1 MALAQLRLPGGV
13 HRGFMRAAL
22 LVACAATAAASDVGA
37 MQGFGRTSLGDTDK
51 SILMS
56 LKQLYAAKLRPLEAK
71 GKFHEIG
78 GQPALSDAWFDSKPI
93 VLLIGQYSVG
103 KTSFIRYLL
112 GRDFPGQRV
121 GPEPTTD
128 RFVAIMHGDADKVTP
143 GNALT
148 AQSDA
153 PFSPLKRFG
162 TQFLNRFEAAQLT
175 SPILKRCVLVDSP
188 GVLSGDKQKNR
199 GYDYDAVVQWWVQ
212 HADRILLL
220 FDAHKLDMSDEFKAI
235 VNMLGEHAGKARRAA
250 PRRAILLGAQFWGAQ
265 FGAIF
270 PTAASSSSQVRVVL
284 NKADAVP
291 AQNLMRVYGALMWM
305 LGGVVASPEVPR
317 VYIGSF
323 WDKPFIN
330 AEMAELMEMEEGDL
344 IEDLATLP
352 QNNVMSKINEVCRRC
367 RQVETHVHIL
377 ACLRARVAGTMFG
390 RAKLQQQ
397 LLTEQGMASVFNEVR
412 RKHDL
417 SKGDFPDWQF
427 MARQL
432 QGYDFTEF
440 YKPSKE
446 RSQKLK
452 KVCRAALPRNSAAQR
467 AIRRLPCNS
476 SARNS
481 STALTRVAPPRL
493 SGARADRR

>member
-1 MALAQLRLPGGV
+1 MSARC
-13 HRGFMRAAL
+13 RASAAHAS
-22 LVACAATAAASDVGA
+22 LVAAT
-37 MQGFGRTSLGDTDK
+37 RTCRRE
-51 SILMS
+51 SIPATCLS
-56 LKQLYAAKLRPLEAK
+56 KQLYAAKLRPLEAK

-235 VNMLGEHAGKARRAA
+235 VNMLGEHAGKARRRAA
-250 PRRAILLGAQFWGAQ
+250 PRRAILLGGAQFCGAQ

-270 PTAASSSSQVRVVL
+270 PTRRL
-284 NKADAVP
+284 
-291 AQNLMRVYGALMWM
+291 
-305 LGGVVASPEVPR
+305 
-317 VYIGSF
+317 
-323 WDKPFIN
+323 
-330 AEMAELMEMEEGDL
+330 
-344 IEDLATLP
+344 LP
-352 QNNVMSKINEVCRRC
+352 RRC
-367 RQVETHVHIL
+367 
-377 ACLRARVAGTMFG
+377 
-390 RAKLQQQ
+390 
-397 LLTEQGMASVFNEVR
+397 AS
-412 RKHDL
+412 
-417 SKGDFPDWQF
+417 
-427 MARQL
+427 
-432 QGYDFTEF
+432 
-440 YKPSKE
+440 
-446 RSQKLK
+446 
-452 KVCRAALPRNSAAQR
+452 C
-467 AIRRLPCNS
+467 
-476 SARNS
+476 
-481 STALTRVAPPRL
+481 
-493 SGARADRR
+493 

>member
-1 MALAQLRLPGGV
+1 MALAQLRLRGGV
-13 HRGFMRAAL
+13 RRSAL
-22 LVACAATAAASDVGA
+22 LVVSVVACAATAAASDVGA

-235 VNMLGEHAGKARRAA
+235 VNMLGEHAGKARRRAA
-250 PRRAILLGAQFWGAQ
+250 PRNSSRRARFCGAQ
-265 FGAIF
+265 FGAIL
-270 PTAASSSSQVRVVL
+270 PTAA
-284 NKADAVP
+284 
-291 AQNLMRVYGALMWM
+291 
-305 LGGVVASPEVPR
+305 AS
-317 VYIGSF
+317 
-323 WDKPFIN
+323 
-330 AEMAELMEMEEGDL
+330 
-344 IEDLATLP
+344 LP
-352 QNNVMSKINEVCRRC
+352 RRC
-367 RQVETHVHIL
+367 
-377 ACLRARVAGTMFG
+377 
-390 RAKLQQQ
+390 
-397 LLTEQGMASVFNEVR
+397 AS
-412 RKHDL
+412 
-417 SKGDFPDWQF
+417 
-427 MARQL
+427 
-432 QGYDFTEF
+432 
-440 YKPSKE
+440 
-446 RSQKLK
+446 
-452 KVCRAALPRNSAAQR
+452 C
-467 AIRRLPCNS
+467 
-476 SARNS
+476 
-481 STALTRVAPPRL
+481 
-493 SGARADRR
+493 

>member
-1 MALAQLRLPGGV
+1 MPFV
-13 HRGFMRAAL
+13 Y
-22 LVACAATAAASDVGA
+22 LVACVAASDVGA

-235 VNMLGEHAGKARRAA
+235 VNMLGEHAGKARRRAA
-250 PRRAILLGAQFWGAQ
+250 PRRRAILLGAH
-265 FGAIF
+265 AILRRALRAII
-270 PTAASSSSQVRVVL
+270 PTDAASSSQVRVVL

-452 KVCRAALPRNSAAQR
+452 KVCRATLRRSAQFG
-467 AIRRLPCNS
+467 AITRRNS

-481 STALTRVAPPRL
+481 PTALTR
-493 SGARADRR
+493 RRSSALRCAS

>member
-1 MALAQLRLPGGV
+1 
-13 HRGFMRAAL
+13 
-22 LVACAATAAASDVGA
+22 
-37 MQGFGRTSLGDTDK
+37 
-51 SILMS
+51 
-56 LKQLYAAKLRPLEAK
+56 
-71 GKFHEIG
+71 
-78 GQPALSDAWFDSKPI
+78 
-93 VLLIGQYSVG
+93 
-103 KTSFIRYLL
+103 
-112 GRDFPGQRV
+112 
-121 GPEPTTD
+121 
-128 RFVAIMHGDADKVTP
+128 
-143 GNALT
+143 
-148 AQSDA
+148 
-153 PFSPLKRFG
+153 
-162 TQFLNRFEAAQLT
+162 
-175 SPILKRCVLVDSP
+175 
-188 GVLSGDKQKNR
+188 
-199 GYDYDAVVQWWVQ
+199 
-212 HADRILLL
+212 
-220 FDAHKLDMSDEFKAI
+220 
-235 VNMLGEHAGKARRAA
+235 
-250 PRRAILLGAQFWGAQ
+250 
-265 FGAIF
+265 
-270 PTAASSSSQVRVVL
+270 VRVVL

-452 KVCRAALPRNSAAQR
+452 KVCRDSSAPFCG
-467 AIRRLPCNS
+467 AILRRNS

-481 STALTRVAPPRL
+481 STALTRVAAPRL
-493 SGARADRR
+493 SGARADRRRRPGAHREAPPPSEAAERPNA

>member
-1 MALAQLRLPGGV
+1 MAKSLVNLSACGGV
-13 HRGFMRAAL
+13 RHRRRTMAL

-235 VNMLGEHAGKARRAA
+235 VNMLGEHAGKARRRAA
-250 PRRAILLGAQFWGAQ
+250 PRRAILLGARN
-265 FGAIF
+265 
-270 PTAASSSSQVRVVL
+270 S
-284 NKADAVP
+284 
-291 AQNLMRVYGALMWM
+291 
-305 LGGVVASPEVPR
+305 VA
-317 VYIGSF
+317 
-323 WDKPFIN
+323 
-330 AEMAELMEMEEGDL
+330 
-344 IEDLATLP
+344 
-352 QNNVMSKINEVCRRC
+352 
-367 RQVETHVHIL
+367 
-377 ACLRARVAGTMFG
+377 
-390 RAKLQQQ
+390 
-397 LLTEQGMASVFNEVR
+397 
-412 RKHDL
+412 
-417 SKGDFPDWQF
+417 
-427 MARQL
+427 
-432 QGYDFTEF
+432 
-440 YKPSKE
+440 
-446 RSQKLK
+446 
-452 KVCRAALPRNSAAQR
+452 RNSAQLFR
-467 AIRRLPCNS
+467 PPPP
-476 SARNS
+476 
-481 STALTRVAPPRL
+481 PPRRCA
-493 SGARADRR
+493 SC

>member
-1 MALAQLRLPGGV
+1 MALAQLRL
-13 HRGFMRAAL
+13 
-22 LVACAATAAASDVGA
+22 LVACAAAAAAAVASDVGA

-56 LKQLYAAKLRPLEAK
+56 LKQLYAAKLRPLEVK

-235 VNMLGEHAGKARRAA
+235 VNMLGEHAGKARRRAA
-250 PRRAILLGAQFWGAQ
+250 PRRAILLGAQFCGAQ

-452 KVCRAALPRNSAAQR
+452 KVWRATLPRNSAAQR
-467 AIRRLPCNS
+467 GIRRNSSGRNS

-481 STALTRVAPPRL
+481 STALTRRRL
-493 SGARADRR
+493 SSALRCAS

>member
-1 MALAQLRLPGGV
+1 M
-13 HRGFMRAAL
+13 
-22 LVACAATAAASDVGA
+22 
-37 MQGFGRTSLGDTDK
+37 
-51 SILMS
+51 
-56 LKQLYAAKLRPLEAK
+56 
-71 GKFHEIG
+71 
-78 GQPALSDAWFDSKPI
+78 
-93 VLLIGQYSVG
+93 
-103 KTSFIRYLL
+103 
-112 GRDFPGQRV
+112 
-121 GPEPTTD
+121 
-128 RFVAIMHGDADKVTP
+128 
-143 GNALT
+143 
-148 AQSDA
+148 
-153 PFSPLKRFG
+153 
-162 TQFLNRFEAAQLT
+162 
-175 SPILKRCVLVDSP
+175 
-188 GVLSGDKQKNR
+188 
-199 GYDYDAVVQWWVQ
+199 
-212 HADRILLL
+212 
-220 FDAHKLDMSDEFKAI
+220 
-235 VNMLGEHAGKARRAA
+235 
-250 PRRAILLGAQFWGAQ
+250 
-265 FGAIF
+265 
-270 PTAASSSSQVRVVL
+270 RVVL

-452 KVCRAALPRNSAAQR
+452 KVWRATLRRNSAQFFLAILRR
-467 AIRRLPCNS
+467 AILQRRS
-476 SARNS
+476 HA
-481 STALTRVAPPRL
+481 AAPRR
-493 SGARADRR
+493 SGARADRRRRPGAHREAPPAAEAAERPNA

>member
-1 MALAQLRLPGGV
+1 
-13 HRGFMRAAL
+13 MRADEEN
-22 LVACAATAAASDVGA
+22 CAARRGAAACLA
-37 MQGFGRTSLGDTDK
+37 R
-51 SILMS
+51 
-56 LKQLYAAKLRPLEAK
+56 
-71 GKFHEIG
+71 
-78 GQPALSDAWFDSKPI
+78 
-93 VLLIGQYSVG
+93 
-103 KTSFIRYLL
+103 
-112 GRDFPGQRV
+112 
-121 GPEPTTD
+121 
-128 RFVAIMHGDADKVTP
+128 
-143 GNALT
+143 
-148 AQSDA
+148 
-153 PFSPLKRFG
+153 
-162 TQFLNRFEAAQLT
+162 
-175 SPILKRCVLVDSP
+175 
-188 GVLSGDKQKNR
+188 VLSEHVD
-199 GYDYDAVVQWWVQ
+199 
-212 HADRILLL
+212 DRLELVGHVEL
-220 FDAHKLDMSDEFKAI
+220 
-235 VNMLGEHAGKARRAA
+235 
-250 PRRAILLGAQFWGAQ
+250 
-265 FGAIF
+265 
-270 PTAASSSSQVRVVL
+270 VRVVL

-452 KVCRAALPRNSAAQR
+452 KVCLLYTSPSPRDGLLSR
-467 AIRRLPCNS
+467 MPS
-476 SARNS
+476 SA
-481 STALTRVAPPRL
+481 
-493 SGARADRR
+493 

>member
-1 MALAQLRLPGGV
+1 MRLRFV
-13 HRGFMRAAL
+13 Y
-22 LVACAATAAASDVGA
+22 LVACAAAVAASDAGA

-235 VNMLGEHAGKARRAA
+235 VNMLGEHAGKARRRAA
-250 PRRAILLGAQFWGAQ
+250 PRRAILFVGAQFCGAQ

-270 PTAASSSSQVRVVL
+270 STAASSSSQVRVVL

-452 KVCRAALPRNSAAQR
+452 KVWRATLPRNSSTQR
-467 AIRRLPCNS
+467 AIRRNS
-476 SARNS
+476 SAQSFRAQFFNGAHTRRRS
-481 STALTRVAPPRL
+481 SAPRCA
-493 SGARADRR
+493 S

>member
-1 MALAQLRLPGGV
+1 MYKRQAYNCLRDIKIDLSVSP
-13 HRGFMRAAL
+13 
-22 LVACAATAAASDVGA
+22 SDV
-37 MQGFGRTSLGDTDK
+37 
-51 SILMS
+51 
-56 LKQLYAAKLRPLEAK
+56 RPLEAK

-235 VNMLGEHAGKARRAA
+235 VNMLGEHAGKARRRAA
-250 PRRAILLGAQFWGAQ
+250 ARRAILLGPRSSVARIR
-265 FGAIF
+265 AIF
-270 PTAASSSSQVRVVL
+270 STAASR
-284 NKADAVP
+284 P
-291 AQNLMRVYGALMWM
+291 
-305 LGGVVASPEVPR
+305 P
-317 VYIGSF
+317 
-323 WDKPFIN
+323 
-330 AEMAELMEMEEGDL
+330 
-344 IEDLATLP
+344 
-352 QNNVMSKINEVCRRC
+352 RRC
-367 RQVETHVHIL
+367 
-377 ACLRARVAGTMFG
+377 
-390 RAKLQQQ
+390 
-397 LLTEQGMASVFNEVR
+397 
-412 RKHDL
+412 
-417 SKGDFPDWQF
+417 
-427 MARQL
+427 
-432 QGYDFTEF
+432 
-440 YKPSKE
+440 
-446 RSQKLK
+446 
-452 KVCRAALPRNSAAQR
+452 AL
-467 AIRRLPCNS
+467 C
-476 SARNS
+476 
-481 STALTRVAPPRL
+481 
-493 SGARADRR
+493 

>member
-1 MALAQLRLPGGV
+1 
-13 HRGFMRAAL
+13 
-22 LVACAATAAASDVGA
+22 

-235 VNMLGEHAGKARRAA
+235 VNMLGEHAGKARRRRAA
-250 PRRAILLGAQFWGAQ
+250 PRRAILLGAQLCGAHC
-265 FGAIF
+265 GAII
-270 PTAASSSSQVRVVL
+270 PTAAASSAQVRVVL

-452 KVCRAALPRNSAAQR
+452 KVCRAALPRNSAAQFCG
-467 AIRRLPCNS
+467 AITRPNYSAQFFGAQFFNGAHTRRPS
-476 SARNS
+476 SA
-481 STALTRVAPPRL
+481 PRCA
-493 SGARADRR
+493 S

>member
-1 MALAQLRLPGGV
+1 MRMRLV
-13 HRGFMRAAL
+13 Y

-235 VNMLGEHAGKARRAA
+235 VNMLGEHAGKARRRAA
-250 PRRAILLGAQFWGAQ
+250 PRRAILLGARNSVARNSAPAQ

-270 PTAASSSSQVRVVL
+270 PTAAPSSAQVRVVL

-452 KVCRAALPRNSAAQR
+452 KVCRATLPRNSAAQR
-467 AIRRLPCNS
+467 AIRRLPRAILPC
-476 SARNS
+476 NS
-481 STALTRVAPPRL
+481 STALTRRPSSALRCA
-493 SGARADRR
+493 S

>member
-1 MALAQLRLPGGV
+1 M
-13 HRGFMRAAL
+13 
-22 LVACAATAAASDVGA
+22 
-37 MQGFGRTSLGDTDK
+37 
-51 SILMS
+51 
-56 LKQLYAAKLRPLEAK
+56 
-71 GKFHEIG
+71 
-78 GQPALSDAWFDSKPI
+78 
-93 VLLIGQYSVG
+93 
-103 KTSFIRYLL
+103 
-112 GRDFPGQRV
+112 
-121 GPEPTTD
+121 
-128 RFVAIMHGDADKVTP
+128 
-143 GNALT
+143 
-148 AQSDA
+148 
-153 PFSPLKRFG
+153 
-162 TQFLNRFEAAQLT
+162 
-175 SPILKRCVLVDSP
+175 
-188 GVLSGDKQKNR
+188 
-199 GYDYDAVVQWWVQ
+199 
-212 HADRILLL
+212 
-220 FDAHKLDMSDEFKAI
+220 
-235 VNMLGEHAGKARRAA
+235 
-250 PRRAILLGAQFWGAQ
+250 
-265 FGAIF
+265 
-270 PTAASSSSQVRVVL
+270 L

-481 STALTRVAPPRL
+481 STALTRRPSSALRCA
-493 SGARADRR
+493 S

>member
-1 MALAQLRLPGGV
+1 MALV
-13 HRGFMRAAL
+13 
-22 LVACAATAAASDVGA
+22 LVACAAAAAASDVGA

-235 VNMLGEHAGKARRAA
+235 VNMLGEHAGKARRRAA
-250 PRRAILLGAQFWGAQ
+250 PTAQFFSARNSVARNSAQ
-265 FGAIF
+265 FF
-270 PTAASSSSQVRVVL
+270 PTASASASQVRVVL

-452 KVCRAALPRNSAAQR
+452 KVCRAALPRNSSAQFCG
-467 AIRRLPCNS
+467 AILRRN
-476 SARNS
+476 
-481 STALTRVAPPRL
+481 
-493 SGARADRR
+493 

>member
-1 MALAQLRLPGGV
+1 M
-13 HRGFMRAAL
+13 
-22 LVACAATAAASDVGA
+22 
-37 MQGFGRTSLGDTDK
+37 
-51 SILMS
+51 
-56 LKQLYAAKLRPLEAK
+56 
-71 GKFHEIG
+71 
-78 GQPALSDAWFDSKPI
+78 
-93 VLLIGQYSVG
+93 
-103 KTSFIRYLL
+103 
-112 GRDFPGQRV
+112 
-121 GPEPTTD
+121 
-128 RFVAIMHGDADKVTP
+128 
-143 GNALT
+143 
-148 AQSDA
+148 
-153 PFSPLKRFG
+153 
-162 TQFLNRFEAAQLT
+162 
-175 SPILKRCVLVDSP
+175 LVDSP

-235 VNMLGEHAGKARRAA
+235 VNMLGEHAGKARRRAA
-250 PRRAILLGAQFWGAQ
+250 PRRAILLGAQFGGAQ
-265 FGAIF
+265 LGANF

-291 AQNLMRVYGALMWM
+291 AQNLMRVYGALMQDARRRGRVAGGAAGVHWVV
-305 LGGVVASPEVPR
+305 LGQAVHQRRDGRADGDGGGRPDRGPR
-317 VYIGSF
+317 
-323 WDKPFIN
+323 DAA
-330 AEMAELMEMEEGDL
+330 AEQRDV
-344 IEDLATLP
+344 EDQRGLP
-352 QNNVMSKINEVCRRC
+352 PLPPGRDPRPKI
-367 RQVETHVHIL
+367 

-452 KVCRAALPRNSAAQR
+452 KV
-467 AIRRLPCNS
+467 
-476 SARNS
+476 
-481 STALTRVAPPRL
+481 
-493 SGARADRR
+493 

>member
-1 MALAQLRLPGGV
+1 M
-13 HRGFMRAAL
+13 
-22 LVACAATAAASDVGA
+22 
-37 MQGFGRTSLGDTDK
+37 
-51 SILMS
+51 
-56 LKQLYAAKLRPLEAK
+56 
-71 GKFHEIG
+71 
-78 GQPALSDAWFDSKPI
+78 
-93 VLLIGQYSVG
+93 
-103 KTSFIRYLL
+103 
-112 GRDFPGQRV
+112 
-121 GPEPTTD
+121 
-128 RFVAIMHGDADKVTP
+128 
-143 GNALT
+143 
-148 AQSDA
+148 
-153 PFSPLKRFG
+153 
-162 TQFLNRFEAAQLT
+162 
-175 SPILKRCVLVDSP
+175 
-188 GVLSGDKQKNR
+188 
-199 GYDYDAVVQWWVQ
+199 
-212 HADRILLL
+212 
-220 FDAHKLDMSDEFKAI
+220 
-235 VNMLGEHAGKARRAA
+235 
-250 PRRAILLGAQFWGAQ
+250 
-265 FGAIF
+265 
-270 PTAASSSSQVRVVL
+270 L

-452 KVCRAALPRNSAAQR
+452 KVWPATLRRNSAAQR
-467 AIRRLPCNS
+467 AIRRNS
-476 SARNS
+476 SLQFFRAQFFNGAHARRPS
-481 STALTRVAPPRL
+481 SALRCA
-493 SGARADRR
+493 S

>member
-13 HRGFMRAAL
+13 LAMRFVYLA
-22 LVACAATAAASDVGA
+22 ACAAAAAASDVGAMQGLRGGAASDANA

-51 SILMS
+51 SILQS
-56 LKQLYAAKLRPLEAK
+56 LKALYAAKLRPLEAK

-235 VNMLGEHAGKARRAA
+235 VNMLGEHAGKARRRAA
-250 PRRAILLGAQFWGAQ
+250 PRRAILLGAQFCGAE
-265 FGAIF
+265 FGAIV
-270 PTAASSSSQVRVVL
+270 PTASSFLAGARRAEQGGRRAGAEPDARVRRPHVDARRRGGVAGGAAGVHWVVL
-284 NKADAVP
+284 GQAVHQRRDGGADGDGGGRPDRGPRDAAAEQRDVEDQRGLPPLPPGRDPRPHPRLP
-291 AQNLMRVYGALMWM
+291 A
-305 LGGVVASPEVPR
+305 
-317 VYIGSF
+317 
-323 WDKPFIN
+323 
-330 AEMAELMEMEEGDL
+330 
-344 IEDLATLP
+344 
-352 QNNVMSKINEVCRRC
+352 
-367 RQVETHVHIL
+367 
-377 ACLRARVAGTMFG
+377 RAR
-390 RAKLQQQ
+390 RRHD
-397 LLTEQGMASVFNEVR
+397 VR
-412 RKHDL
+412 
-417 SKGDFPDWQF
+417 P
-427 MARQL
+427 RQ
-432 QGYDFTEF
+432 
-440 YKPSKE
+440 
-446 RSQKLK
+446 
-452 KVCRAALPRNSAAQR
+452 AAAA
-467 AIRRLPCNS
+467 A
-476 SARNS
+476 
-481 STALTRVAPPRL
+481 
-493 SGARADRR
+493 AD